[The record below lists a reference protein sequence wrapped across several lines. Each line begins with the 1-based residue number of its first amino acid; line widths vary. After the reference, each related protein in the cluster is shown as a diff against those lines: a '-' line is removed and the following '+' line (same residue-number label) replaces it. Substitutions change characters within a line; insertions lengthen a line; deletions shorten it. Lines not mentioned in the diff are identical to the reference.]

1 MRKEAIIF
9 LIGVLLTA
17 AVVFSVIF
25 LSSSRKKPITPKI
38 PKGENIAEEIPP
50 ENLPPP
56 PIVINK
62 ISGKITS
69 IDLAENSLKIVVG
82 NPIPG
87 EYKVIIS
94 PVTEFLPL
102 LSPGLVGGSP
112 SSLKA
117 VKIGDYA
124 EVETVENISKIK
136 EKIISAIKFQLIRL

>member
-38 PKGENIAEEIPP
+38 STAENIAEEIPP
-50 ENLPPP
+50 ENLPPLP
-56 PIVINK
+56 PVISK
-62 ISGKITS
+62 ISGKIIS
-69 IDLAENSLKIVVG
+69 IDLAKNSLKIIVG
-82 NPIPG
+82 DPTPG

-102 LSPGLVGGSP
+102 LSPGLVGGNP
-112 SSLKA
+112 SSLEA

-124 EVETVENISKIK
+124 EVETAENVSEIK
-136 EKIISAIKFQLIRL
+136 EKIINAIKFQPIRL